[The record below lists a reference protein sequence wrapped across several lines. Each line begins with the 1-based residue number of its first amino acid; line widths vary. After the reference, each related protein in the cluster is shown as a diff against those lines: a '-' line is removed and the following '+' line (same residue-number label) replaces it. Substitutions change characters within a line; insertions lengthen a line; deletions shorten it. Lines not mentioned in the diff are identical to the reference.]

1 MDKNCIQTILF
12 CVGVSMLIVLFAI
25 GCVAIIISVSD
36 ELSTPPVESLMY
48 YARTGEITEVDSPGN
63 ILTIACDNGYTYFY
77 VPATGTW
84 TPGDLCTMVM
94 FDTGTPDPS
103 DDQILNIWYFGRIRM
118 YGREED

>member
-1 MDKNCIQTILF
+1 MDKNCIKTILF
-12 CVGVSMLIVLFAI
+12 CVGVSMLIFLFAL
-25 GCVAIIISVSD
+25 GCAAIISLVSETS
-36 ELSTPPVESLMY
+36 ELAAPSVESLVY

-63 ILTIACDNGYTYFY
+63 ILTIACDNGHTYFY
-77 VPATGTW
+77 VPAIGTW

-118 YGREED
+118 YE